1 MITKKTITVTL
12 DNQSKFYNGD
22 DPTLTYSSAGLLG
35 NDQLTGSPTR
45 VVGEG
50 VGTYDITVGDLAG
63 GDNYTISGVT
73 PGTFTINARPITV
86 TMSNADKEYGAADP
100 VSWSYSV
107 SSAGEAVF
115 GVTATGGVG
124 SRASGTNAG
133 TYAISG
139 NTLTFGSNYDVTFV
153 DGTFTINGVAATV
166 TAVDKAIEYGDA
178 SPTFTS
184 TATDLISGDS
194 LTGATYSFVGINGTT
209 YPESTTV
216 PTSVG
221 TYSIVPSAASVT
233 AGAEVNYS
241 FTYSNATFTISPRAI
256 TVTASSA
263 QTKVYGDV
271 EPTLAFTVG
280 AVPLV
285 GSDTLAGSLGRAEGD
300 GAGTY
305 AITIGDLAELNP
317 NYAITFVSSNFVI
330 TKKSISVTADP
341 QTKQYGDVDPDL
353 TFTSDGLIG
362 NDTLDGELDRA
373 DGDAVSSYAITV
385 GTLSGGDNYTIDSFT
400 GALFTITQRP
410 ITLTVGNQS
419 MEFGDTAP
427 SNSFTVSVGE
437 LAYSDAIS
445 GLTYSYDSTV
455 SNAGRYA
462 ITGATATFSTGT
474 AGNYDITYIDGELT
488 VDAKPLTY
496 TLADET
502 ISWGESIPTFNGTT
516 GDLVGSDAIGSLSY
530 TYDGS
535 SSAPLTPGTFE
546 VGGEVQTF
554 SSGSADNYVITV
566 VPATLTI
573 SGPQL
578 LAITPDEGFVVGG
591 MPFEITGSGFGFN
604 APAVEFDGVAATDV
618 VLVDSN
624 TITGL
629 TPEHAEGLVD
639 VVVTTT
645 EGPETLTG
653 VYTYIPLPP
662 SPEVSTMF
670 PPQGPTVGGTLV
682 TFTGA
687 NLRDTAGNPAQV
699 TFDGIA
705 GTDETVSEDGTSLT
719 VRTPEHEVETVDV
732 EVSTDTGIITLPM
745 AFTYFDGP
753 VGDVSGKLWVD
764 INFDGALQDSESIL
778 PNMEIAIV
786 REGDLDPTFGP
797 APSPLQSFNSGIGS
811 IIPGAKSLASPLE
824 AGVVY
829 YWVGTTDADG
839 NYTIP
844 QLPYGNYTLVYSLP
858 SDFQETVGGG
868 TPGAIRFTLDDPVL
882 EQDLAGAGFSTLVSN
897 QIVLEETG
905 EPVPFAEVLL
915 RWSGSD
921 GELGNADDV
930 FFPIVADENGEFI
943 FGGLISGT
951 YDIETYADDPLDAM
965 SKPVVVGAYVTVDGG
980 IWELFDE
987 PEDNGG
993 GDDGSLAATGFGAGS
1008 LSLYAMALL
1017 TAGLALAVIRRSRR
1031 NT

>member
-1 MITKKTITVTL
+1 LTWTVTVGSVVTGYEL
-12 DNQSKFYNGD
+12 TGDLSRDAGD
-22 DPTLTYSSAGLLG
+22 D
-35 NDQLTGSPTR
+35 
-45 VVGEG
+45 V
-50 VGTYDITVGDLAG
+50 
-63 GDNYTISGVT
+63 
-73 PGTFTINARPITV
+73 
-86 TMSNADKEYGAADP
+86 
-100 VSWSYSV
+100 
-107 SSAGEAVF
+107 
-115 GVTATGGVG
+115 
-124 SRASGTNAG
+124 
-133 TYAISG
+133 
-139 NTLTFGSNYDVTFV
+139 
-153 DGTFTINGVAATV
+153 
-166 TAVDKAIEYGDA
+166 
-178 SPTFTS
+178 
-184 TATDLISGDS
+184 
-194 LTGATYSFVGINGTT
+194 
-209 YPESTTV
+209 
-216 PTSVG
+216 
-221 TYSIVPSAASVT
+221 
-233 AGAEVNYS
+233 
-241 FTYSNATFTISPRAI
+241 
-256 TVTASSA
+256 
-263 QTKVYGDV
+263 
-271 EPTLAFTVG
+271 
-280 AVPLV
+280 
-285 GSDTLAGSLGRAEGD
+285 
-300 GAGTY
+300 GTY
-305 AITIGDLAELNP
+305 AITQGSLDNE
-317 NYAITFVSSNFVI
+317 NYDITFVSADLTIDAKDI
-330 TKKSISVTADP
+330 TVVADDKS
-341 QTKQYGDVDPDL
+341 KFYGDSDPEFTFSSADL
-353 TFTSDGLIG
+353 LEGDSLSGTAS
-362 NDTLDGELDRA
+362 RA
-373 DGDAVSSYAITV
+373 SGDAVSSYSITQGSV
-385 GTLSGGDNYTIDSFT
+385 TAGSNYNITFTAGTLTID
-400 GALFTITQRP
+400 ARP
-410 ITLTVGNQS
+410 ITLTVDNQS
-419 MEFGDTAP
+419 MEFGASTP

-445 GLTYSYDSTV
+445 GLTYTYDSTV
-455 SNAGRYA
+455 SDAGTYEIIGA
-462 ITGATATFSTGT
+462 SPAFTTGA
-474 AGNYDITYIDGELT
+474 AGNYDITFVSGELV
-488 VDAKPLTY
+488 VDPKPLTY
-496 TLADET
+496 TLADRT
-502 ISWGESIPTFNGTT
+502 IAWGESIPTFNGTT
-516 GDLVGSDAIGSLSY
+516 VDLVGSDAIGSLSF

-535 SSAPLTPGTFE
+535 AAEPVTAGSFE
-546 VGGEVQTF
+546 VGGEIQSFT
-554 SSGSADNYVITV
+554 SGSASNYVITV
-566 VPATLTI
+566 VPATLTVT
-573 SGPQL
+573 GPQYL
-578 LAITPDEGFVVGG
+578 TFTPDEGYVIGG
-591 MPFEITGSGFGFN
+591 MPFEIHGSGFGFD
-604 APAVEFDGVAATDV
+604 APTVEFDGVAATDV

-624 TITGL
+624 TITGF

-639 VVVTTT
+639 VLVTTT
-645 EGPETLTG
+645 EGAETLTG

-719 VRTPEHEVETVDV
+719 VRTPEHVVETVDV

-764 INFDGALQDSESIL
+764 INFDATLQDSESIL
-778 PNMEIAIV
+778 PNMEIALV
-786 REGDLDPTFGP
+786 REGDLEPTFGP
-797 APSPLQSFNSGIGS
+797 TPSPLQSFNAGIGS

-829 YWVGTTDADG
+829 YWVGTTDSDG

-868 TPGAIRFTLDDPVL
+868 TPGAIRFVLDDPVL

-965 SKPVVVGAYVTVDGG
+965 SKPVAVGAYVTVEGG

-993 GDDGSLAATGFGAGS
+993 GDDGGLAATGFGAGS

-1017 TAGLALAVIRRSRR
+1017 TAGLALVVIRRSRR
-1031 NT
+1031 TE